1 MKTKHLIILGVVVIA
16 LMFSFLGGGDNPG
29 TGEVVSGFSGSLT
42 VAGSTTV
49 LPINQEAARVLM
61 EKHDDLR
68 ISVSGGGSGHGIRAV
83 GSGEADIGAASRE
96 VKKEEK
102 QQYSNIN
109 PIAIGKDSVAVA
121 VHPLNDIDELSIEQV
136 RKIFSGEITNWQTLG
151 GGDREIRVVT
161 REPGSGTRE
170 VFENSVMKDTQIAE
184 RAGVKSSNG
193 EVRASIATDENK
205 IGYVSYG
212 YIDDS
217 VKSLKIQGTTP
228 DDIKDYPISRSL
240 FLITK
245 GEPKGLEEKFLD
257 FVLSPEGQ
265 EIVKEIGYM
274 KVNQG

>member
-1 MKTKHLIILGVVVIA
+1 MKTKHLVLLGVVFIVMVFA
-16 LMFSFLGGGDNPG
+16 FMGSGGEP
-29 TGEVVSGFSGSLT
+29 TGEAVSEFSGSLT

-49 LPINQEAARVLM
+49 LPINQEVARVLM

-83 GSGEADIGAASRE
+83 GSGEVDIGAASRE

-102 QQYSNIN
+102 KQYSNIN
-109 PIAIGKDSVAVA
+109 PIAIGKDSVAIA
-121 VHPLNDIDELSIEQV
+121 VHPSNDIHGLTIEQV
-136 RKIFSGEITNWQTLG
+136 RKIFSGEITNWKTLG
-151 GGDREIRVVT
+151 GKKGEIRVVT
-161 REPGSGTRE
+161 RETGSGTRE

-212 YIDDS
+212 YVDDS
-217 VKSLKIQGTTP
+217 IKALKINETSP
-228 DDIKDYPISRSL
+228 DDIESYPISRSL

-245 GEPKGLEEKFLD
+245 GEPKGLEKKFLD

-265 EIVKEIGYM
+265 EISKNSVI
-274 KVNQG
+274 